1 MSALVR
7 SHAVGVV
14 QRMRSAATS
23 GLQLRGLHG
32 ATVARAQDA
41 ATAPTPAPAT
51 AATAA
56 PVAAAAAAVSSSSSA
71 STAPSSSSSSRPRSR
86 TSTPPLL
93 LRVPRPPFLFF
104 AAPLEDVSESAWRR
118 LVHASGRGADL
129 TFTEMARVE
138 NLARKAA
145 SRSGGSWL
153 KTGHALEAQVRA
165 AARRHYL
172 LTPDETEITKS
183 AAVDAVAPLTP
194 TVVQLL
200 VGKEESLRAFL
211 RAFEPTPGSFAGF
224 NLNMG
229 CPAPEVLKLGLGA
242 QAVKRIAKC
251 QRFVEILN
259 EFLLEKCSGPEWDLA
274 LPAGV
279 TALRSPDTP
288 EQELTAPMR
297 PGVSIKMRLG
307 ANQRE
312 KVMGTHINLVR
323 ALRGDSD
330 SGSRNAG
337 ALDGGRAASSGP
349 VSYFI
354 VHARHG
360 GQHYEDA
367 ADLGAVARTI
377 LHTGAPNVL
386 VNGDIHTSAQ
396 VRRAAEM
403 GAAGVMIG
411 RAAVKDPMIFA
422 RLKEEMRRKMP
433 MVPVL
438 DGGEPLALAQPSPS
452 ALASLYLSYAH
463 RYDTPEKYRD
473 NVVSRIGKVFEP
485 NPRPDDTARGRRA
498 EEAARAIN
506 AQAGVHSGA
515 GRGSEA
521 PPPRQQQP
529 QQPKQT
535 YEHRDRRP
543 GHFVPSW
550 GGKPQQREQREQREQ
565 SFGSAQ
571 RTSKRF

>member
-1 MSALVR
+1 M
-7 SHAVGVV
+7 
-14 QRMRSAATS
+14 
-23 GLQLRGLHG
+23 
-32 ATVARAQDA
+32 
-41 ATAPTPAPAT
+41 
-51 AATAA
+51 
-56 PVAAAAAAVSSSSSA
+56 
-71 STAPSSSSSSRPRSR
+71 
-86 TSTPPLL
+86 
-93 LRVPRPPFLFF
+93 PRPPFLFL

-129 TFTEMARVE
+129 TFSEMARVE

-153 KTGHALEAQVRA
+153 KTNHALEAEVRSH
-165 AARRHYL
+165 ARRHYL
-172 LTPDETEITKS
+172 LTPDESEISKS
-183 AAVDAVAPLTP
+183 AAIDAVAPLTP

-224 NLNMG
+224 NLNLG
-229 CPAPEVLKLGLGA
+229 CPAPEILKLGLGA

-251 QRFVEILN
+251 QRHVEMLN
-259 EFLLEKCSGPEWDLA
+259 NFIVEKCSGPEWDLA

-279 TALRSPDTP
+279 TALRTAEAS
-288 EQELTAPMR
+288 EQELAAPMR

-312 KVMGTHINLVR
+312 KVMGTHINLIR
-323 ALRGDSD
+323 SLRGDSD
-330 SGSRNAG
+330 SGSKNAS
-337 ALDGGRAASSGP
+337 ALEAGRAASSGP

-377 LHTGAPNVL
+377 LHTGAPNIL

-463 RYDTPEKYRD
+463 RYETPEKYRE
-473 NVVSRIGKVFEP
+473 NVTSRIGKVFEP

-498 EEAARAIN
+498 EEAARTIN
-506 AQAGVHSGA
+506 AQAGVHT
-515 GRGSEA
+515 GSEA
-521 PPPRQQQP
+521 TPRQQRP
-529 QQPKQT
+529 QRQQSQQQQQQT
-535 YEHRDRRP
+535 QEHRDRRP

-550 GGKPQQREQREQREQ
+550 GGKPQREQREQ
-565 SFGSAQ
+565 SFGSTERKFAGSE